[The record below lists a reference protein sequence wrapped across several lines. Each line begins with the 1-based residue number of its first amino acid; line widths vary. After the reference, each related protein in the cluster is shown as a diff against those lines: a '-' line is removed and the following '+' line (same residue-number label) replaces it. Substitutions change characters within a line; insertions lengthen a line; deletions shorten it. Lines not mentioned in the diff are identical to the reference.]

1 VSRASDSVTPHSL
14 ATTAETRPAP
24 HGPAN
29 TTLGIAMVVGAA
41 ALFAANGTAAKLIL
55 RSGLDPQRLTLLRAA
70 GACAGLMIF
79 ATLLSWRT
87 RDWRRLRVTRRELP
101 LLGVYGLIGYFL
113 VPALYFFSISR
124 IPIGIALLFE
134 FTAPLFVAL
143 WARFGQRRRV
153 RPRLWAGLALSLI
166 GLACVAELWTDFRLD
181 AWGVTAS
188 LLAAV
193 LLGVHYVLGAR
204 TVQRRDPISLTGFA
218 FGVSAVAGSAYQVI
232 VDGPG
237 MRAAGWEP
245 LSGTIDGFPVWLL
258 AVYLVIGGSIVPYSL
273 VVSSLRHLPATSAS
287 IIGMVE
293 PVIAG
298 AIAWFALGEVLD
310 LPQLA
315 GSALLLAGVGLAETA
330 RISRQPVTVMGESL
344 NA

>member
-1 VSRASDSVTPHSL
+1 
-14 ATTAETRPAP
+14 
-24 HGPAN
+24 
-29 TTLGIAMVVGAA
+29 MVVGAA

-70 GACAGLMIF
+70 GACAGLMVI
-79 ATLLSWRT
+79 AALLSWRT
-87 RDWRRLRVTRRELP
+87 RDWRRLRVSGRELP
-101 LLGVYGLIGYFL
+101 LLAVYGFVGFFL
-113 VPALYFFSISR
+113 VPALYFYSISR
-124 IPIGIALLFE
+124 IPIGIALLFQ

-153 RPRLWAGLALSLI
+153 RPRLWVGLALSLA
-166 GLACVAELWTDFRLD
+166 GLACVAELWGDFRLD
-181 AWGVTAS
+181 ALGVAAS
-188 LLAAV
+188 LLGAV
-193 LLGVHYVLGAR
+193 LLGAYYVLGAR
-204 TVQRRDPISLTGFA
+204 TVRDRDPVSLTGLA
-218 FGVSAVAGSAYQVI
+218 FGVSAIAGMAYQMI

-237 MRAAGWEP
+237 LTAAGWEP
-245 LSGTIDGFPVWLL
+245 LTGTSRGVPVWLL

-273 VVSSLRHLPATSAS
+273 VVAALRHLPATSVS

-298 AIAWFALGEVLD
+298 AIAWFALSEVLD
-310 LPQLA
+310 PAQLA

-330 RISRQPVTVMGESL
+330 RISRQPVTVVGESL